1 VNGRALPRQVRVYD
15 HNPVGQHRFE
25 LSQEQQGRQSA
36 ADEDEIILSNSHPSE
51 HSTPQWRP
59 GIHPSW
65 CQIQENEKIRQ
76 GVRRMYLC
84 ER

>member
-1 VNGRALPRQVRVYD
+1 MNGRAHPRQVRVYD

-36 ADEDEIILSNSHPSE
+36 DEDQIILSNSHPSE
-51 HSTPQWRP
+51 HSTPRRP
-59 GIHPSW
+59 RIHPSW

-76 GVRRMYLC
+76 GVRRMYPC